1 MLVGDNLCAVP
12 VRDNLPSVSTK
23 FLMSRFLNKFF
34 SSGADPQLRGTRR
47 GRLHRRGQEVRHH
60 FQAGRLAHD
69 PPAQDQEADQ
79 QRRRS
84 LVEDSAKIIGTVAVF
99 VTFLHFGRNIKPV
112 H

>member
-1 MLVGDNLCAVP
+1 ML
-12 VRDNLPSVSTK
+12 
-23 FLMSRFLNKFF
+23 F
-34 SSGADPQLRGTRR
+34 SSGADPQLRGARR

-84 LVEDSAKIIGTVAVF
+84 LVEDSAKIIGTAAVF